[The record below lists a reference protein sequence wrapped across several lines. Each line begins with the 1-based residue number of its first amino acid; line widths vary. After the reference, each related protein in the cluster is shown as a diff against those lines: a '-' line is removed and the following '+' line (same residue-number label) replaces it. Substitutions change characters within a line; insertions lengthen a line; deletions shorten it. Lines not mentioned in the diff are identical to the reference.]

1 MKKFFRL
8 VSMLAV
14 TGLAFAYTSCTDY
27 SEDINQLE
35 QTVIAN
41 NDAQS
46 KALKEAQENL
56 QKAVDAANAEIA
68 ALKSQDASIEAAL
81 AALETKHDQDIKDVL
96 AKHASDVAAM
106 QAAYD
111 ALKAQHNTDKAALDT
126 KISNVETAY
135 KAAVAALK
143 AQHDEDIAALKTQ
156 MASDKDALQKA
167 IAKVESDYKAAVS
180 AEAKAREDAVKGLNA
195 EIAALNTKLDESIKT
210 LTERVA
216 KDEEALKA
224 AVSSIEN
231 LTAQHKNDVAALQG
245 QINTNANDID
255 ALEDLVDGIIDETIP
270 AVKAQVDSLAD
281 DAATFKTQVAAT
293 YATKKALEAVE
304 TALGALEGRVT
315 VVEATQ
321 EKFGKQ
327 LATLDKTVADLA
339 ATHKTQVENLQ
350 KAIAALQTAVEKA
363 QTTADKAVADAKAA
377 QDDAT
382 KALGNIQALKDAL
395 GQYAEAGKLAETIAA
410 LEEADDAIIDAYA
423 AADKKTNDK
432 VDSLYAVVDA
442 QLKALVD
449 ADEEM
454 AADIEKLNNE
464 KFNSSDFAAAFKEAY
479 EARFADDFEDA
490 FEAALAEAVENG
502 GVVDAS
508 IKEQVADALTA
519 AKAYTDAVDEKV
531 DAAIENIKEL
541 KDAVSA
547 LADRIQSIVIVP
559 ENGAFGAGEVIIADV
574 ICVEPDSN
582 EREKPWVAD
591 SVTVSA
597 TYEVYPAKAV
607 SKVTVENTTVK
618 FVATGTGKGV
628 QAAVVVKPVSV
639 VPSNEEGRVKITA
652 KLPSSIYTKASYK
665 TDIPTVGSLSVAV
678 NDKGTSTVDETVIE
692 TGTNVESEYN
702 AVVVNEIDL
711 RDLYVLYNGKNVL
724 KDYSADST
732 FAWDLAGTGNDV
744 FTPFEGY
751 SWYIMDGEEDD
762 PEYLTPA
769 EFAKAYYLSAEALAK
784 ITPVM
789 TANTTFVNNTYSYK
803 ADELQKFFSVC
814 GKEIASLDAVS
825 TSMVAEYVSKDK
837 NRGVASVAT
846 TTVSS
851 KVAGI
856 SLSNVVSEYT
866 IGWRTIAM
874 NIEDFELPWTYDV
887 AKALSTATNP
897 NEAYNKEISFEN
909 EALLK
914 LYPDFKERTV
924 TFSPSIEKY
933 SDPTSDNYVDFASIL
948 SQDPTKSTV
957 NGEEVGDE
965 IRMKVDAVA
974 TLKAQVA
981 KVAVTTGYMF
991 KQGEKN
997 VYEFVDTYEYN
1008 GDKTKVEVN
1017 FTLTLGAMPKDATIN
1032 LGPFSTPYSA
1042 SYSTL
1047 ANLSYNTK
1055 AAWGTKAFASV
1066 NVAGAFKDSTQF
1078 KQSLKDY
1085 CLKDVDGE
1093 SYLKDCKAMYY
1104 GADAP
1109 KGKDVKSASNFMI
1122 LCGHDAFV
1130 NNAALYI
1137 NVKDYFKAF
1146 TDKYTYTSVF
1156 KTWYG
1161 VNYTCNAEFSFTAPS
1176 YSLKYV
1182 PDWVNYSSDN
1192 DGLVKLDGIKDY
1204 GGATNLTVTTPFDY
1218 VVKTDYLSNYFGIL
1232 GIDSKDEDSVKDAKD
1247 NLTVSYKVTTN
1258 EDATKGI
1265 MNVPESPAGDYAVE
1279 DEKGSI
1285 EECELLWGKG
1295 EKDFTGRELTITAT
1309 LKYAGIELGT
1319 KNLKLTTPDPIKGI
1333 TAEDYTVARKSHTDY
1348 TVNLLEQVQVSSIL
1362 GDLLVMDED
1371 GEAVINTAVEYGY
1384 EIDLEF
1390 GESCAVTVGG
1400 VSTVLPKKFSYNPEK
1415 AEIVY
1420 ESDAA
1425 VQDKTVVVTVPVKI
1439 KSHKYGYM
1447 GKNKADVHETSFT
1460 VTFTPVTD

>member
-281 DAATFKTQVAAT
+281 DAATFKTHVAAT
-293 YATKKALEAVE
+293 YATKEALEAVE

-321 EKFGKQ
+321 KRFDQQ

-339 ATHKTQVENLQ
+339 ATHKTDVEDLQ

-479 EARFADDFEDA
+479 DARFADDFEDA

-559 ENGAFGAGEVIIADV
+559 ENGAFGAGEIIVADV
-574 ICVEPDSN
+574 ICVKPDSN
-582 EREKPWVAD
+582 EREQPWVAD

-607 SKVTVENTTVK
+607 SKVTVDNTTVK

-628 QAAVVVKPVSV
+628 QPAVVVKPVSV

-678 NDKGTSTVDETVIE
+678 NDMGTSTVDETVIE

-702 AVVVNEIDL
+702 AVVVNEINV

-724 KDYSADST
+724 KDYYADST

-751 SWYIMDGEEDD
+751 SWYIMDGEKDD

-769 EFAKAYYLSAEALAK
+769 EFAEAYYLSAEALAK

-851 KVAGI
+851 KVAGM
-856 SLSNVVSEYT
+856 SLPNVVSEYT
-866 IGWRTIAM
+866 IGWRTISM

-909 EALLK
+909 KALLT

-948 SQDPTKSTV
+948 SQGPTKSTV

-1017 FTLTLGAMPKDATIN
+1017 FTLTLGAMPKDATIDIRKI
-1032 LGPFSTPYSA
+1032 STIYSPYHTSTFGADVDWGSA
-1042 SYSTL
+1042 AY
-1047 ANLSYNTK
+1047 
-1055 AAWGTKAFASV
+1055 GTVNVEKAFEGV
-1066 NVAGAFKDSTQF
+1066 NQF
-1078 KQSLKDY
+1078 KQSLVDY
-1085 CLKDVDGE
+1085 NYPVEEFGDYYKA
-1093 SYLKDCKAMYY
+1093 CKAF
-1104 GADAP
+1104 
-1109 KGKDVKSASNFMI
+1109 KGTVSIKDENDYLELDGSAVAQLLKVYFKFDYKHFKSAS
-1122 LCGHDAFV
+1122 DV
-1130 NNAALYI
+1130 
-1137 NVKDYFKAF
+1137 F
-1146 TDKYTYTSVF
+1146 TYSSVYA
-1156 KTWYG
+1156 TWYG
-1161 VNYTCNAEFSFTAPS
+1161 VDYTFNATLGFDMPKYT
-1176 YSLKYV
+1176 LKYV
-1182 PDWVNYSSDN
+1182 PDWVANSDTKN
-1192 DGLVKLDGIKDY
+1192 DGVVTLDGIEEMEGEY
-1204 GGATNLTVTTPFDY
+1204 VAGTTVFDY
-1218 VVKTDYLSNYFGIL
+1218 LVKTDDLSKYFGIN
-1232 GIDSKDEDSVKDAKD
+1232 GIGEVEGKDWAADNYKYLTITYAINTKEDKAHGIVNVPANPTQICTVKDD
-1247 NLTVSYKVTTN
+1247 
-1258 EDATKGI
+1258 D
-1265 MNVPESPAGDYAVE
+1265 
-1279 DEKGSI
+1279 KGSI
-1285 EECELLWGKG
+1285 TKCELDWSKDG
-1295 EKDFTGRELTITAT
+1295 EDFTGRELDLTAT
-1309 LKYAGIELGT
+1309 LKYDGIVVDT
-1319 KNLKLTTPDPIKGI
+1319 KDLKLVTDDPIATFKGLPANF
-1333 TAEDYTVARKSHTDY
+1333 TRDSHKTY
-1348 TVNLLEQVQVSSIL
+1348 TVNLFDYIRVSSIT
-1362 GDLLVMDED
+1362 GKSMFYYDEST
-1371 GEAVINTAVEYGY
+1371 GSKVRKINEPFVDAYD
-1384 EIDLEF
+1384 IDFDFAET
-1390 GESCAVTVGG
+1390 CTVTVGG
-1400 VSTVLPKKFSYNPEK
+1400 VPTILPDKFSYNPKEGT
-1415 AEIVY
+1415 IVY
-1420 ESDAA
+1420 EADAA
-1425 VQDKTVVVTVPVKI
+1425 VQDKPVVATVTAKLT
-1439 KSHKYGYM
+1439 HKYGYL
-1447 GKNKADVHETSFT
+1447 GLNDKEEHSTVKFT
-1460 VTFTPVTD
+1460 VTFNPAE

>member
-1 MKKFFRL
+1 
-8 VSMLAV
+8 MLAV

-81 AALETKHDQDIKDVL
+81 AALETKHNQDIKDVL

-270 AVKAQVDSLAD
+270 AVEAQVDSLAKD
-281 DAATFKTQVAAT
+281 VADFKTQVAAT
-293 YATKKALEAVE
+293 YATKNALEAVE

-321 EKFGKQ
+321 EKFAKQ
-327 LATLDKTVADLA
+327 LTTLEETVAALT
-339 ATHKTQVENLQ
+339 ATHKTHVENLQ

-410 LEEADDAIIDAYA
+410 LEDKDDAIVAAYS
-423 AADKKTNDK
+423 AADTKTNAK

-508 IKEQVADALTA
+508 IKSQVADALTA
-519 AKAYTDAVDEKV
+519 AKVYTDGVDEKV

-559 ENGAFGAGEVIIADV
+559 ENGAFGAGEIIVADV

-582 EREKPWVAD
+582 EREQPWVAD

-607 SKVTVENTTVK
+607 SKVTVDNTTVK

-628 QAAVVVKPVSV
+628 QPAVVVKPVSV

-678 NDKGTSTVDETVIE
+678 NDMGTSTVDETVIE

-702 AVVVNEIDL
+702 AVVVNEINV

-724 KDYSADST
+724 KDYYADST

-751 SWYIMDGEEDD
+751 SWYIMDGEKDD
-762 PEYLTPA
+762 SEYLTPA
-769 EFAKAYYLSAEALAK
+769 EFAEAYYLSAEALAK

-851 KVAGI
+851 KVAGM
-856 SLSNVVSEYT
+856 SLPNVVSEYT
-866 IGWRTIAM
+866 IGWRTISM

-887 AKALSTATNP
+887 AKALSTKTAEGGYTP
-897 NEAYNKEISFEN
+897 AGAYNKDIDVEN
-909 EALLK
+909 KDFMK

-933 SDPTSDNYVDFASIL
+933 SDPTSENFVDFTKIL
-948 SQDPTKSTV
+948 STVPVSEVKLNGKSIAD
-957 NGEEVGDE
+957 GPEMEVS
-965 IRMKVDAVA
+965 ALA
-974 TLKAQVA
+974 SLKAQVA
-981 KVAVTTGYMF
+981 QVAVSDGYKF
-991 KQGEKN
+991 AQGSKN

-1008 GDKTKVEVN
+1008 DDKTKVEVN
-1017 FTLTLGAMPKDATIN
+1017 FTLTLGAAPKDAEVQLTDVVRTYN
-1032 LGPFSTPYSA
+1032 AANNNSA
-1042 SYSTL
+1042 SVPY
-1047 ANLSYNTK
+1047 YNGLGN
-1055 AAWGTKAFASV
+1055 WG
-1066 NVAGAFKDSTQF
+1066 GALLNTAEVKPYFKNQ
-1078 KQSLKDY
+1078 
-1085 CLKDVDGE
+1085 
-1093 SYLKDCKAMYY
+1093 
-1104 GADAP
+1104 DA
-1109 KGKDVKSASNFMI
+1109 
-1122 LCGHDAFV
+1122 LL
-1130 NNAALYI
+1130 AALHDYDYPVEDNTDYLNSCTSTRVSGTQKTDIKKMSNGNVNYLVIGSVLSQFI
-1137 NVKDYFKAF
+1137 NAGVYLDNSVFTAS
-1146 TDKYTYTSVF
+1146 TDKFQFTATY
-1156 KTWYG
+1156 KTWFGPEYTVG
-1161 VNYTCNAEFSFTAPS
+1161 VNFEFQMPA

-1182 PDWVNYSSDN
+1182 PDWVANSDSEN
-1192 DGLVKLDGIKDY
+1192 DGVVTLDGIEEMEGEY
-1204 GGATNLTVTTPFDY
+1204 VAGTTVFDY
-1218 VVKTDYLSNYFGIL
+1218 LVKTDDLSKYFGIK
-1232 GIDSKDEDSVKDAKD
+1232 GMNTEAQVNDAMKY
-1247 NLTVSYKVTTN
+1247 LTVSYKINTKA
-1258 EDATKGI
+1258 DAKLGI
-1265 MNVPESPAGDYAVE
+1265 DNVPADPKGEYAVT
-1279 DEKGSI
+1279 DAKGTIS
-1285 EECELLWGKG
+1285 ECELEWG
-1295 EKDFTGRELTITAT
+1295 DFTARVLDLTAT
-1309 LKYAGIELGT
+1309 LKYGGIVLGT
-1319 KNLKLTTPDPIKGI
+1319 KDLKLVTDDPIATFKGLNYKV
-1333 TAEDYTVARKSHTDY
+1333 TRDSHKTY
-1348 TVNLLEQVQVSSIL
+1348 TVNLYDQIRVTSIT
-1362 GDLLVMDED
+1362 GKSMFYYDEST
-1371 GEAVINTAVEYGY
+1371 GSKVRKINEPFVDAYD
-1384 EIDLEF
+1384 IDFKFAEKC
-1390 GESCAVTVGG
+1390 SVTVGG
-1400 VSTVLPKKFSYNPEK
+1400 VPTTLPAKFSYNPKEGT
-1415 AEIVY
+1415 IVY
-1420 ESDAA
+1420 DADAA
-1425 VQDKTVVVTVPVKI
+1425 VQDKPVVATVTAQLT
-1439 KSHKYGYM
+1439 HKYGYK
-1447 GKNKADVHETSFT
+1447 GLNDDTHTATFT
-1460 VTFTPVTD
+1460 VTFNPAD

>member
-1 MKKFFRL
+1 
-8 VSMLAV
+8 MLAV

-68 ALKSQDASIEAAL
+68 ALKNQDASIEAAL

-231 LTAQHKNDVAALQG
+231 LSAQHKNDVAALQG

-255 ALEDLVDGIIDETIP
+255 ALEALVDGIIDETIP

-293 YATKKALEAVE
+293 YATKEALKAVE

-321 EKFGKQ
+321 KRFAQQ
-327 LATLDKTVADLA
+327 LTTLEETVAALA
-339 ATHKTQVENLQ
+339 ATHKTDFENLQ

-382 KALGNIQALKDAL
+382 NALGKIQALKDAL
-395 GQYAEAGKLAETIAA
+395 GQYAEAGKLAEAIAA
-410 LEEADDAIIDAYA
+410 LEESDDAIIDAYA
-423 AADKKTNDK
+423 TADKKTNDK

-442 QLKALVD
+442 QLKDLVA
-449 ADEEM
+449 ADEDM
-454 AADIEKLNNE
+454 AAAIKKLNEE

-479 EARFADDFEDA
+479 VARFAHDFEEA
-490 FEAALAEAVENG
+490 FNAAIAEAVENG
-502 GVVDAS
+502 GIVDDS
-508 IKEQVADALTA
+508 IKEQVADALTD
-519 AKAYTDAVDEKV
+519 AKAYTDKVGEKV
-531 DAAIENIKEL
+531 DTAIENIKEL

-559 ENGAFGAGEVIIADV
+559 ENGAFGAGEIIIADV
-574 ICVEPDSN
+574 ICVKPDSN

-597 TYEVYPAKAV
+597 TYEVYPATAV
-607 SKVTVENTTVK
+607 SKVTVDNTTVK

-628 QAAVVVKPVSV
+628 HAAVVVKPVSV

-652 KLPSSIYTKASYK
+652 KLPSSIYTKASFK

-769 EFAKAYYLSAEALAK
+769 EFAEAYYLSAEALAK

-856 SLSNVVSEYT
+856 SLRNVVSEYT
-866 IGWRTIAM
+866 IGWRTISM

-897 NEAYNKEISFEN
+897 NEAYNKDIDVEN
-909 EALLK
+909 EDFMK

-933 SDPTSDNYVDFASIL
+933 INPTSENFVDFTKIL
-948 SQDPTKSTV
+948 STVPVSEVKLNGKSIAD
-957 NGEEVGDE
+957 GPEMEVS
-965 IRMKVDAVA
+965 ALA
-974 TLKAQVA
+974 SLKAQVA
-981 KVAVTTGYMF
+981 QVAVSDGYKF
-991 KQGEKN
+991 AQGSKN

-1008 GDKTKVEVN
+1008 DDKTKVEVN

-1085 CLKDVDGE
+1085 CLKDVAGE

-1218 VVKTDYLSNYFGIL
+1218 VVKTDDLSKYFGIL
-1232 GIDSKDEDSVKDAKD
+1232 GIDSKDEDSVNDAKD

-1285 EECELLWGKG
+1285 KECKLLWGKG

-1460 VTFTPVTD
+1460 VTFTPVTE